1 MDDDYEV
8 IENIEDNQNYDF
20 AKPKEKV
27 QLDKDGE
34 VAKKA
39 AVTAATVYGGKLGG
53 NLVKAASHTKLGKNV
68 LNTGGKMLNGGNS
81 IVSNINR
88 NPLGTM
94 MQNRVNNQNSE
105 IQNNYSSL
113 DKSSDLNN
121 SNEIDDIK
129 NKKTSSNNLFN
140 SNDNNRFNFS
150 FFGKNKKM
158 SFMLKLKLYFAIGV
172 ASLIMFIILFI
183 ILFLDVGMDKM
194 LGTLNWNNDVVDTDS
209 GVSSETGF
217 SSDNSSTINSNN
229 LSIIIGDDAI
239 KELESNITSK
249 VGVNICT
256 RKGVANALI
265 ALIDGLN
272 KHNLKIPYK
281 EGGRASR
288 GFIVDTSW
296 GVSTDAEGNEVRN
309 GLDDKGLLMW
319 AMDVTSVSITNDFD
333 FNIIEDFSSLDEIY
347 PGDIIRGEDIKIVL
361 QNTGSSLIVA
371 DAIKGDGI
379 TYKEYKYEELTSYS
393 YVNMANFYSVNCT
406 N

>member
-1 MDDDYEV
+1 MDNDYEV
-8 IENIEDNQNYDF
+8 IDNIEDNQNSNY
-20 AKPKEKV
+20 PNQKEKV
-27 QLDKDGE
+27 ELDQGGQ
-34 VAKKA
+34 VAKDV
-39 AVTAATVYGGKLGG
+39 AVTAATMYAGKLGG
-53 NLVKAASHTKLGKNV
+53 NLVKAASHTKLGKNI
-68 LNTGGKMLNGGNS
+68 LNTGGKILNGGNS

-88 NPLGTM
+88 NPLGPM
-94 MQNRVNNQNSE
+94 MQNKGTNQNSG
-105 IQNNYSSL
+105 IQNNNNS
-113 DKSSDLNN
+113 LNN
-121 SNEIDDIK
+121 PNDLDNPNEMADSK
-129 NKKTSSNNLFN
+129 NKNISFNNLFN
-140 SNDNNRFNFS
+140 NNNKFSFS

-158 SFMLKLKLYFAIGV
+158 SFMLKLKLYFAIGTAGLV
-172 ASLIMFIILFI
+172 MFMILFI

-194 LGTLNWNNDVVDTDS
+194 LGTLNWNNDVVDTDN

-288 GFIVDTSW
+288 GSIVDTSW
-296 GVSTDAEGNEVRN
+296 GVSTDAEGNEVIN
-309 GLDDKGLLMW
+309 GLDGKGLLMW
-319 AMDVTSVSITNDFD
+319 AMNVTSVSITDDFD
-333 FNIIEDFSSLDEIY
+333 FNIIEDFSSLDELN

-379 TYKEYKYEELTSYS
+379 TYKEYKYEELSSYS
-393 YVNMANFYSVNCT
+393 YVSMANFYSVNCT